1 MRLFLIDSLNKL
13 IFDPTTAREMNLA
26 VNFRPIN
33 QEDEPFL
40 YQVYASTREE
50 ELKVVPW
57 SEQEKVA
64 FLKMQFEAQHKYYQ
78 EQYSKAKYWV
88 IERQN
93 KPIGRL
99 YLDYRTDEVRIIDI
113 AILSEHRNQGIGS
126 QILRDILAEAEKRN
140 LPVRIH
146 VEQYNSALNL
156 YLRLGFKKIGDIGV
170 YFLMEWQPN
179 SSSQF

>member
-1 MRLFLIDSLNKL
+1 
-13 IFDPTTAREMNLA
+13 MNVA
-26 VNFRPIN
+26 VNFRTIN

-57 SEQEKVA
+57 SKQEKVA

-78 EQYSKAKYWV
+78 EQYSKANYWV
-88 IERQN
+88 IEQQN

-99 YLDYRTDEVRIIDI
+99 YLDYRPDEVRIIDI

-126 QILRDILAEAEKRN
+126 QILRDILGEAEKRE

-146 VEQYNSALNL
+146 VEQNNPALNL
-156 YLRLGFKKIGDIGV
+156 YNRLGFKQIGDTGV

-179 SSSQF
+179 GYK